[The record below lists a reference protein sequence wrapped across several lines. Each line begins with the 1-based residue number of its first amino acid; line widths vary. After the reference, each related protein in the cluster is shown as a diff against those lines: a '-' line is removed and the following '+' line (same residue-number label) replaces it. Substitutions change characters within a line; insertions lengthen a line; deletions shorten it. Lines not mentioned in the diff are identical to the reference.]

1 MFKFQQ
7 DIGVGVTEQVA
18 AVADDVREWSV
29 MGGGKPVS
37 GQLGSGQPGSGQL
50 VSRQL
55 GSGQLGSGQL
65 GSGQL
70 GSGQQC
76 GTRKSKIIK
85 LNQTQS
91 KHLDF

>member
-29 MGGGKPVS
+29 MGGGKAVS
-37 GQLGSGQPGSGQL
+37 GQLGSGQLGSGQL
-50 VSRQL
+50 VSR
-55 GSGQLGSGQL
+55 QLGSGQL

-91 KHLDF
+91 KYLDY

>member
-18 AVADDVREWSV
+18 AVADNVREWSV
-29 MGGGKPVS
+29 MGGGKAVS
-37 GQLGSGQPGSGQL
+37 G
-50 VSRQL
+50 QL
-55 GSGQLGSGQL
+55 GSGQLGSGQLVSRQL

-91 KHLDF
+91 KYLDY